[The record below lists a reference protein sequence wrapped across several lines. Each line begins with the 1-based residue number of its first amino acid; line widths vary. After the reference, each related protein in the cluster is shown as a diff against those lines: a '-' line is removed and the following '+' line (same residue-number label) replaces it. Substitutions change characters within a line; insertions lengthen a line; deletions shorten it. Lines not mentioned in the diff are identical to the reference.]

1 MPSTVDSKKLQPL
14 LDELC
19 VELGFCLAT
28 REAVSLT
35 ASALEGVDALT
46 DSVLATEG
54 LDPQLHKQQR
64 KEVRERVAKYFR
76 AWSTFFVVEQVRRM
90 DPQRRQ
96 E

>member
-1 MPSTVDSKKLQPL
+1 MPSSVDSKKLQPL

-28 REAVSLT
+28 REAVRLT

-54 LDPQLHKQQR
+54 LDPRLHKQQR
-64 KEVRERVAKYFR
+64 LAVRERVEKYFH
-76 AWSTFFVVEQVRRM
+76 AWSTSLVV
-90 DPQRRQ
+90 
-96 E
+96 